1 VVDVLV
7 VDDGE
12 VGRLGRAAAL
22 ASAGH
27 RPTAMGWEQAGRLAD
42 APDSARFDLVLAAL
56 RPDLTSWDRYPMLA
70 TVARLRDQ
78 LCPNQ
83 EIVGLVWGPAMQN
96 PLLGTRLAR
105 AGVSRVV
112 SAVEAGCGDT
122 LDALVVDRRVGRAPE
137 PTPHQLACVG
147 VVAWVL
153 EQATD
158 PQHGRAYLQ
167 AFDPAYVQN
176 SCGLSRRQAHTL
188 RVRLSRLG
196 RILPSVARGGGGPER
211 DTSLPRWVEVVAVV
225 NRCRGFDPEDRADGR
240 APGGQVDRP
249 RAGGLAD
256 LRRFVA

>member
-112 SAVEAGCGDT
+112 SAVGAATHPD
-122 LDALVVDRRVGRAPE
+122 
-137 PTPHQLACVG
+137 G